1 MATLEHLNFIAKF
14 KNDQVKSL
22 AQEIAASLSQDDE
35 GNITVGKDA
44 LPALKKL
51 VSFNDKFV
59 QTQSA
64 WLLFSLTANFS
75 KHDRS

>member
-1 MATLEHLNFIAKF
+1 MATLEHLNYIAKF
-14 KNDQVKSL
+14 KNDQVKAL
-22 AQEIAASLSQDDE
+22 TKEIADSLNQDDE

-51 VSFNDKFV
+51 VSFNDKLV

-64 WLLFSLTANFS
+64 WLLFSLAANFS
-75 KHDRS
+75 KNEI